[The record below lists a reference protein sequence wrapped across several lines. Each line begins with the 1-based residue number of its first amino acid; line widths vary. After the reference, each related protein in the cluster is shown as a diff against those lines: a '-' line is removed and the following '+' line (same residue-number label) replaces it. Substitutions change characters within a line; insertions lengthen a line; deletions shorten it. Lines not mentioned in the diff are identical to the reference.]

1 MFRVD
6 VDVGWRRREGRKEG
20 LGDVRHSVSF
30 AADGKCDYCGKS
42 DGTKGG
48 QASRLGG
55 LREREEKPPQSV
67 MDDGA
72 QLRRS
77 LYFVVLSCLVC
88 YFLESRAHYVVAA
101 AIILLSTPDT
111 HTHAHTHRKRDCY
124 THA

>member
-1 MFRVD
+1 MANVTI
-6 VDVGWRRREGRKEG
+6 VAKAMAQKWGQ
-20 LGDVRHSVSF
+20 VS
-30 AADGKCDYCGKS
+30 
-42 DGTKGG
+42 
-48 QASRLGG
+48 
-55 LREREEKPPQSV
+55 RERKGKPPQSV

-111 HTHAHTHRKRDCY
+111 HTRTHRETLLHPRVVKCDLLRL
-124 THA
+124 

>member
-1 MFRVD
+1 MANVTIVAKAMAQKR
-6 VDVGWRRREGRKEG
+6 
-20 LGDVRHSVSF
+20 
-30 AADGKCDYCGKS
+30 
-42 DGTKGG
+42 G
-48 QASRLGG
+48 QVSRLGG
-55 LREREEKPPQSV
+55 LRGKGKGKPPQSV

-111 HTHAHTHRKRDCY
+111 HTRTHRETLLHPRVVKCDLLRL
-124 THA
+124 